1 MLLSRNKKNKKRALG
16 EKSVAEPALELLRE
30 VMEPTDF
37 VISSHRVFALLS
49 LCTLVSMSLIFAPIS
64 FWPLS
69 FVCLVPWLVLVG
81 GAKQAPRVY
90 FYSLAMGLAF
100 FLINMRWMYLTT
112 GAGYAAMSVYLS
124 CYFPLMACPVRSVVR
139 RRRWPLAVVFPFVW
153 VGSEIVRSV
162 VISGFPWFYLAHS
175 LSGVEV
181 LIQISDLVGAYGVSF
196 VIAAVNG
203 AVADVIIKKLAAK
216 QSPPARLGPVHRT
229 LGGMVA
235 LGLVVFTVGY
245 GVFQL
250 NRDTT
255 SVGPKIATLQGDF
268 VNLVEGDTVDDEGK
282 RALYLKMLKASAKDD
297 PDLYLLPETPWIMY
311 LNEEARHF
319 QTFWLDSFQRLQRHA
334 SEHQAYVVTGS
345 ASLEQ
350 TPDDLVTKQR
360 RYNSANVFHPDAR
373 EPDRYDKVHLVYFGE
388 TVPFRFGNFRF
399 LYFWL
404 NRLMPFSGGGK
415 FEYSLIH
422 GAAFDVFPM
431 EPKSQPG
438 KTYRFGIP
446 ICYEDVMPYVSRA
459 FTVGADGKKRVDFLL
474 NISNDGWFGRGIQQ
488 PQHLA
493 ISTFRAV
500 ENRIG
505 IVRAV
510 NTGISAFIDPSGCVH
525 DMVDGYAQSAF
536 KGNAGYATAN
546 VLVDSRFT
554 YYSKYGDWFGWLC
567 AVLWLAFFVDYWIVR
582 VRTRNDEP

>member
-1 MLLSRNKKNKKRALG
+1 M
-16 EKSVAEPALELLRE
+16 AEPEASLLRE

-37 VISSHRVFALLS
+37 VISSHRAFAWLS
-49 LCTLVSMSLIFAPIS
+49 LCSLVSMSLIFAPIS

-90 FYSLAMGLAF
+90 FYSVAMGLAF

-112 GAGYAAMSVYLS
+112 GPGYAAMSVYLS
-124 CYFPLMACPVRSVVR
+124 WYFPLMACPVRSVVR
-139 RRRWPLAVVFPFVW
+139 RRRWPLAIVFPFVW

-162 VISGFPWFYLAHS
+162 VISGFPWFFLAHS
-175 LSGVEV
+175 VSGVQT

-196 VIAAVNG
+196 MIAAVNG
-203 AVADVIIKKLAAK
+203 AAADVIIKKLAAK
-216 QSPPARLGPVHRT
+216 QSPPAKLGPVHRT
-229 LGGMVA
+229 LGGLVA

-245 GVFQL
+245 GVIQL

-268 VNLVEGDTVDDEGK
+268 VNLVEGDAVDDVGK
-282 RALYLKMLKASAKDD
+282 RALYMKMLQASTADD

-311 LNEEARHF
+311 LNQEARHF
-319 QTFWLDSFQRLQRHA
+319 QSFWLDSFQRLQRHA
-334 SEHQAYVVTGS
+334 SEHRAYVVTGS
-345 ASLEQ
+345 ASAEQ
-350 TPDDLVTKQR
+350 TPNDLVTKQR

-404 NRLMPFSGGGK
+404 NRLMPFSMGGK
-415 FEYSLIH
+415 YEYSLIH
-422 GAAFDVFPM
+422 GKAFDVFTM
-431 EPKSQPG
+431 APKSQQG
-438 KTYRFGIP
+438 KQYRFGIP

-459 FTVGADGKKRVDFLL
+459 FAFGEDGKKRVDFLL

-510 NTGISAFIDPSGCVH
+510 NTGISAFIDPSGYVH
-525 DMVDGYAQSAF
+525 DVVNGYEQTEF
-536 KGNAGYATAN
+536 DGNAGYVSAN
-546 VLVDSRFT
+546 VLVDSRYTFYT
-554 YYSKYGDWFGWLC
+554 RFGDWFGWLC